1 MIGSALTKSSDKILD
16 DIGYVNE
23 TIIPYALL
31 KPPND
36 FT

>member
-23 TIIPYALL
+23 TIINSP
-31 KPPND
+31 
-36 FT
+36 F